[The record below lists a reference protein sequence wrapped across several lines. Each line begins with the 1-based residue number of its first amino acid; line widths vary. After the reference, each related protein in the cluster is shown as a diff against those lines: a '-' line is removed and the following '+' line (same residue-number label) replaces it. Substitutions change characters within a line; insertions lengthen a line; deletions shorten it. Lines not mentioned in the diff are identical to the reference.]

1 MKAFTKT
8 DQRQFVD
15 EVYFLNLD
23 KDFKGTF
30 VDTLKGSLTFKDV
43 ERILE
48 KKRKAYNHA
57 LTNLYRKY
65 GILPD
70 DFYSQLDELWDSVP
84 LSDIM
89 TKHLKKLLPAG
100 GVGKLAGSA
109 LLLAVPIAGLLLE
122 ASTVVA
128 VGIVQYG
135 VRTKWEGYKTKA
147 LKFSDDYSK
156 KQIAKD
162 VK

>member
-1 MKAFTKT
+1 M
-8 DQRQFVD
+8 
-15 EVYFLNLD
+15 LNAYL
-23 KDFKGTF
+23 KKSEKLTI
-30 VDTLKGSLTFKDV
+30 TLLQTYIA
-43 ERILE
+43 R
-48 KKRKAYNHA
+48 
-57 LTNLYRKY
+57 Y

-109 LLLAVPIAGLLLE
+109 LLLSIPIAGLLLE